1 MNADQTSKSGI
12 EQHLSSIDMSER
24 ARREALHDA
33 RIAEVFVELFTWGG
47 TNVRRPSAGVFAN
60 PSPKY

>member
-1 MNADQTSKSGI
+1 MNANQTSKSGI
-12 EQHLSSIDMSER
+12 EQHLSFIDMSER

-33 RIAEVFVELFTWGG
+33 RIAEAFVELFSWRG
-47 TNVRRPSAGVFAN
+47 TKVSRPSAGVFAN